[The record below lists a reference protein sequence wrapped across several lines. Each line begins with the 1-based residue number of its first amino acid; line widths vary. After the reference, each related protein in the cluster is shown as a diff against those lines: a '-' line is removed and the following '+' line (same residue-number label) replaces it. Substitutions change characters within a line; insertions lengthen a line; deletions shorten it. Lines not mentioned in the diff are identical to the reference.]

1 MKYKKII
8 ASILCVAFTAGFA
21 GCDNTKKD
29 REAISEII
37 DQCEDAFKDDDAE
50 AFLELTNWDEDDDKY
65 QVAEELMNFDYSDE
79 YFIEC
84 YNLIFDTIEIDY
96 DVDDIEVDGDKAS
109 VKVKY
114 EILDWSDINYQ
125 VNTMEITYMDAIK
138 NTKKTSSIKGKID
151 FELEKGEWKITK
163 ITNLNNLFSFKGL
176 LSPIEY
182 VPTPIPDPTAIQP
195 TVPEPTETKPTETQ
209 PTDTQPVTTEP
220 SETTPT
226 TAFADSYDK
235 AIKAFIEILEQNRD
249 AIWAVEST
257 FGIEP
262 VGLYDLDGNGL
273 PEFFLISDDGNE
285 YSATLHIYEYKEYA
299 GEAIEII
306 TSPEFITQGQASS
319 FMLYLTDKE
328 LIVTYTYGES
338 YYLHVSTDMYALG
351 EREGGIHKWDLCE
364 TYAREIVTDYDPETD
379 TETTTRLF
387 YHNSGICTEEEY
399 MPAMKD
405 FTARTVISL
414 HQKFVLSSN
423 DPEYGL
429 LSKPSNRRYNYTTM
443 HDYLESL
450 IA

>member
-1 MKYKKII
+1 MNYKKVI
-8 ASILCVAFTAGFA
+8 ASILCVAFAAGFT
-21 GCDNTKKD
+21 GCDNTEKD
-29 REAISEII
+29 REAISKVI
-37 DQCEDAFKDDDAE
+37 DDCADAFRDDDAE
-50 AFLELTNWDEDDDKY
+50 AFLELTCWDEDDKDY
-65 QVAEELMNFDYSDE
+65 RQIEEYMNYSVDEDYR
-79 YFIEC
+79 EC
-84 YNLIFDTIEIDY
+84 YDLIFDTIEIDY
-96 DVDDIEVDGDKAS
+96 DVDDIEVNGDKAS

-114 EILDWSDINYQ
+114 EIIDLIEVDFKVANL
-125 VNTMEITYMDAIK
+125 NLTFMDAVK
-138 NTKKTSSIKGKID
+138 DTKETSSIKAKID
-151 FELEKGEWKITK
+151 FELEKGEWKIKK
-163 ITNLNNLFSFKGL
+163 ITNLDKLFAFVVMIN
-176 LSPIEY
+176 PPEY
-182 VPTPIPDPTAIQP
+182 VPTPVPD
-195 TVPEPTETKPTETQ
+195 PTETQ
-209 PTDTQPVTTEP
+209 PSVPDPTDTQPVTTEP

-249 AIWAVEST
+249 AILAVEST

-285 YSATLHIYEYKEYA
+285 YSATLHIYEYNEYA

-351 EREGGIHKWDLCE
+351 EREGGIHKWNLCE

>member
-1 MKYKKII
+1 MKCKRVIS
-8 ASILCVAFTAGFA
+8 AVVCLAVVAGCAAGFA
-21 GCDNTKKD
+21 GCDNTEKD
-29 REAISEII
+29 REAISKVI
-37 DQCEDAFKDDDAE
+37 DDCADAFRDDDAE
-50 AFLELTNWDEDDDKY
+50 AFLELTCWDEDDKDY
-65 QVAEELMNFDYSDE
+65 RQIEEYMNYSIDEDYR
-79 YFIEC
+79 EC
-84 YNLIFDTIEIDY
+84 YDLIFDTIEIDY
-96 DVDDIEVDGDKAS
+96 DVDDIEVNGDKAS

-114 EILDWSDINYQ
+114 EIIDLSEVDFKVANL
-125 VNTMEITYMDAIK
+125 NLTFKDAVK
-138 NTKKTSSIKGKID
+138 DSKETSSIKAKID
-151 FELEKGEWKITK
+151 FKLEKGEWKIKK
-163 ITNLNNLFSFKGL
+163 ITNLDKLFAFVVMIN
-176 LSPIEY
+176 PPEY
-182 VPTPIPDPTAIQP
+182 VPTPVPDPTETQP
-195 TVPEPTETKPTETQ
+195 TVPD

-235 AIKAFIEILEQNRD
+235 AVKAFIEILEQNRD

-257 FGIEP
+257 FGIES

-285 YSATLHIYEYKEYA
+285 YSATLHIYEYNEYA

>member
-1 MKYKKII
+1 MNYKKII
-8 ASILCVAFTAGFA
+8 ASILCIAFTAGFA
-21 GCDNTKKD
+21 GCDNTEKD
-29 REAISEII
+29 REAISKVI
-37 DQCEDAFKDDDAE
+37 DDCADAFRDDDAE
-50 AFLELTNWDEDDDKY
+50 AFLELTCWDEDDKDY
-65 QVAEELMNFDYSDE
+65 RQIEEYMNYSVDEDYR
-79 YFIEC
+79 EC
-84 YNLIFDTIEIDY
+84 YDLIFDTIEIDY
-96 DVDDIEVDGDKAS
+96 DVDDIEVNGDKAS

-114 EILDWSDINYQ
+114 EIIDLSEVDFKVANL
-125 VNTMEITYMDAIK
+125 NLTFMDAVK
-138 NTKKTSSIKGKID
+138 DTKETSSIKAKID
-151 FELEKGEWKITK
+151 FELEKGEWKIKK
-163 ITNLNNLFSFKGL
+163 ITNLDKLFAFVVMIN
-176 LSPIEY
+176 PPEY
-182 VPTPIPDPTAIQP
+182 VPTPVPNPTETQP
-195 TVPEPTETKPTETQ
+195 TVPD

-235 AIKAFIEILEQNRD
+235 AVKAFIEILEQNRD
-249 AIWAVEST
+249 AILAVEST
-257 FGIEP
+257 FGIES

-285 YSATLHIYEYKEYA
+285 YSATLHIYEYNEYA

-387 YHNSGICTEEEY
+387 YHNSGICIEEEY

-429 LSKPSNRRYNYTTM
+429 MSKPSNRRYNYTTM

>member
-1 MKYKKII
+1 MNYKKVI
-8 ASILCVAFTAGFA
+8 ASILCVACAAGFA
-21 GCDNTKKD
+21 GCDNTEKD
-29 REAISEII
+29 REALSKVI
-37 DQCEDAFKDDDAE
+37 DDCADAFRDDDAE
-50 AFLELTNWDEDDDKY
+50 AFLELTCWDEDDKDY
-65 QVAEELMNFDYSDE
+65 RQIEEYMNYSVDEDYR
-79 YFIEC
+79 EC
-84 YNLIFDTIEIDY
+84 YDLIFDTIEIDY
-96 DVDDIEVDGDKAS
+96 DVDDIEVNGDKAS

-114 EILDWSDINYQ
+114 EIIDLSEVDFKVANL
-125 VNTMEITYMDAIK
+125 NLTFMDAVK
-138 NTKKTSSIKGKID
+138 DTKETSSIKAKID
-151 FELEKGEWKITK
+151 FELEKGEWKIKK
-163 ITNLNNLFSFKGL
+163 ITNLDKLFAFVVMIN
-176 LSPIEY
+176 PPEY
-182 VPTPIPDPTAIQP
+182 VPTPAPDPTETQP
-195 TVPEPTETKPTETQ
+195 TVPD

-235 AIKAFIEILEQNRD
+235 AVKAFIEILEQNRD

-319 FMLYLTDKE
+319 FMLYLTDNE

-429 LSKPSNRRYNYTTM
+429 MSKPSNRRYNYTTM

>member
-1 MKYKKII
+1 MNYKKVI
-8 ASILCVAFTAGFA
+8 ASILCVACAAGFA
-21 GCDNTKKD
+21 GCDNTEKD
-29 REAISEII
+29 REAISKVI
-37 DQCEDAFKDDDAE
+37 DDCADAFRDDDAE
-50 AFLELTNWDEDDDKY
+50 AFLELTCWDEDDKDY
-65 QVAEELMNFDYSDE
+65 RQIEEYMNYSIDEDYR
-79 YFIEC
+79 EC
-84 YNLIFDTIEIDY
+84 YELIFDTIEIDY
-96 DVDDIEVDGDKAS
+96 DVDDIEVNGDKAS

-114 EILDWSDINYQ
+114 EILDWSEADYKVANL
-125 VNTMEITYMDAIK
+125 NLTFKDAVK
-138 NTKKTSSIKGKID
+138 DTKETISIKAKID
-151 FELEKGEWKITK
+151 LELEKGEWKIKK
-163 ITNLNNLFSFKGL
+163 ITNLDKLFAFMVMIN
-176 LSPIEY
+176 PPEY
-182 VPTPIPDPTAIQP
+182 VPTPVPDPTETQP
-195 TVPEPTETKPTETQ
+195 TVPD

-220 SETTPT
+220 SGTTPT

-273 PEFFLISDDGNE
+273 PEFFIISDDGNE
-285 YSATLHIYEYKEYA
+285 YSATLHIYEYNEYA

>member
-1 MKYKKII
+1 MNYKKVI
-8 ASILCVAFTAGFA
+8 ASILCVAFAAGFA
-21 GCDNTKKD
+21 GCDNTEKD
-29 REAISEII
+29 REAISKVI
-37 DQCEDAFKDDDAE
+37 DDCADAFRDDDAE
-50 AFLELTNWDEDDDKY
+50 AFLELTCWDEDDKDY
-65 QVAEELMNFDYSDE
+65 RQIEEYMNYSVDEDYR
-79 YFIEC
+79 EC
-84 YNLIFDTIEIDY
+84 YDLIFDTIEIDY
-96 DVDDIEVDGDKAS
+96 DVDDIEVNGDKAS

-114 EILDWSDINYQ
+114 EIIDLSEVDFKVANL
-125 VNTMEITYMDAIK
+125 NLTFMDAVK
-138 NTKKTSSIKGKID
+138 DTKETSSIKAKID
-151 FELEKGEWKITK
+151 FELEKGEWKIKK
-163 ITNLNNLFSFKGL
+163 ITNLDKLFAFVVMIN
-176 LSPIEY
+176 PPEY
-182 VPTPIPDPTAIQP
+182 VPTPVPDPTETQP
-195 TVPEPTETKPTETQ
+195 TVPD

-249 AIWAVEST
+249 AILAVEST

-285 YSATLHIYEYKEYA
+285 YSATLHIYEYNEYA

-429 LSKPSNRRYNYTTM
+429 MSKPSNRRYNYTTM

>member
-1 MKYKKII
+1 MNYKKVI
-8 ASILCVAFTAGFA
+8 ASILCVACAAGFA
-21 GCDNTKKD
+21 GCDNTEKD
-29 REAISEII
+29 REAISKVI
-37 DQCEDAFKDDDAE
+37 DDCADAFRDDDAE
-50 AFLELTNWDEDDDKY
+50 AFLELTCWDEDDKDY
-65 QVAEELMNFDYSDE
+65 RQIEEYMNYSVDEDYR
-79 YFIEC
+79 EC
-84 YNLIFDTIEIDY
+84 YELIFDTIEIDY
-96 DVDDIEVDGDKAS
+96 DVDDIEVNGDKAS

-114 EILDWSDINYQ
+114 EIIDLSEVDFKVANL
-125 VNTMEITYMDAIK
+125 NLTFKDAVK
-138 NTKKTSSIKGKID
+138 DTKETSSIKAKID
-151 FELEKGEWKITK
+151 FELEKGEWKIKK
-163 ITNLNNLFSFKGL
+163 ITNLDKLFAFVVMIN
-176 LSPIEY
+176 PPEY
-182 VPTPIPDPTAIQP
+182 VPTPVPDPTETQP
-195 TVPEPTETKPTETQ
+195 TVPD

-220 SETTPT
+220 SGTTPT

-235 AIKAFIEILEQNRD
+235 AVKAFIKILEQNRD
-249 AIWAVEST
+249 VIWAVEST

-262 VGLYDLDGNGL
+262 VGLYDLDSNGL
-273 PEFFLISDDGNE
+273 PEFFIISDDGNE
-285 YSATLHIYEYKEYA
+285 YSATLHIYEYNEYA

>member
-1 MKYKKII
+1 MNYKKVI
-8 ASILCVAFTAGFA
+8 ASILCVACAAGFA
-21 GCDNTKKD
+21 GCDNTEKD
-29 REAISEII
+29 REAISKVI
-37 DQCEDAFKDDDAE
+37 DDCADAFRDDDAE
-50 AFLELTNWDEDDDKY
+50 AFLELTCWDEDDKDY
-65 QVAEELMNFDYSDE
+65 RQIEEYMNYSVDEDYR
-79 YFIEC
+79 EC
-84 YNLIFDTIEIDY
+84 YELIFDTIEIDY
-96 DVDDIEVDGDKAS
+96 DVDDIEVNGDKAS

-114 EILDWSDINYQ
+114 EIIDLSEVDFKVANL
-125 VNTMEITYMDAIK
+125 NLTFKDAVK
-138 NTKKTSSIKGKID
+138 DTKETSSIKAKID
-151 FELEKGEWKITK
+151 FELEKGEWKIKK
-163 ITNLNNLFSFKGL
+163 ITNLDKLFAFMVMIN
-176 LSPIEY
+176 PPEY
-182 VPTPIPDPTAIQP
+182 VPTPVPD
-195 TVPEPTETKPTETQ
+195 PTETQ
-209 PTDTQPVTTEP
+209 PTVTDPTGTQPVTTEP

-235 AIKAFIEILEQNRD
+235 AVKAFIEILEQNRD

-273 PEFFLISDDGNE
+273 PEFFIISDDGNE
-285 YSATLHIYEYKEYA
+285 YSATLHIYEYNEYA

-351 EREGGIHKWDLCE
+351 EGEGGIHKWDLCE

-387 YHNSGICTEEEY
+387 YHNSGICTEDEY

>member
-1 MKYKKII
+1 MNYKKVI
-8 ASILCVAFTAGFA
+8 ASILCVACAAGFV
-21 GCDNTKKD
+21 GCDNTEKD
-29 REAISEII
+29 REAISKVI
-37 DQCEDAFKDDDAE
+37 DDCADAFRDDDAE
-50 AFLELTNWDEDDDKY
+50 AFLELTCWDEDDKDY
-65 QVAEELMNFDYSDE
+65 RQIEEYMNYSIDEDYR
-79 YFIEC
+79 EC
-84 YNLIFDTIEIDY
+84 YDLIFDTIEIDY
-96 DVDDIEVDGDKAS
+96 DVDDIEVNGDKAS

-114 EILDWSDINYQ
+114 EIIDLSEVDFKVANL
-125 VNTMEITYMDAIK
+125 NLTFMDAVK
-138 NTKKTSSIKGKID
+138 DTKETSSIKAKID
-151 FELEKGEWKITK
+151 FELEKGEWKIKK
-163 ITNLNNLFSFKGL
+163 ITNLDKLFAFVVMIN
-176 LSPIEY
+176 PPEY
-182 VPTPIPDPTAIQP
+182 VPTPVPDPTETQP
-195 TVPEPTETKPTETQ
+195 TVPD

-249 AIWAVEST
+249 AILAVEST

-285 YSATLHIYEYKEYA
+285 YSATLHIYEYNEYA

>member
-1 MKYKKII
+1 MNYKKVI
-8 ASILCVAFTAGFA
+8 ASILCVACAAGFA
-21 GCDNTKKD
+21 GCDNTEKD
-29 REAISEII
+29 REAISKVI
-37 DQCEDAFKDDDAE
+37 DDCADAFRDDDAE
-50 AFLELTNWDEDDDKY
+50 AFLELTCWDEDDKDY
-65 QVAEELMNFDYSDE
+65 RQIEEYMNYSVDEDYR
-79 YFIEC
+79 EC
-84 YNLIFDTIEIDY
+84 YDLIFDTIEIDY
-96 DVDDIEVDGDKAS
+96 DVDDIEVNGDKAS

-114 EILDWSDINYQ
+114 EIIDLSEVDFKVANL
-125 VNTMEITYMDAIK
+125 NLTFMDAVK
-138 NTKKTSSIKGKID
+138 DTKETSSIKAKTD
-151 FELEKGEWKITK
+151 FELEKGEWKIKK
-163 ITNLNNLFSFKGL
+163 ITNLDKLFAFVVMIN
-176 LSPIEY
+176 PPEY
-182 VPTPIPDPTAIQP
+182 VPTPAPDPTETQP
-195 TVPEPTETKPTETQ
+195 TVPD

-235 AIKAFIEILEQNRD
+235 AVKAFIEILEQNRD
-249 AIWAVEST
+249 AIWTVEST

-319 FMLYLTDKE
+319 FMLYLTDNE

-429 LSKPSNRRYNYTTM
+429 MSKPSNRRYNYTTM

>member
-1 MKYKKII
+1 MNYKKVI
-8 ASILCVAFTAGFA
+8 ASILCVAFAAGFA
-21 GCDNTKKD
+21 GCDNTEKD
-29 REAISEII
+29 REAISKVI
-37 DQCEDAFKDDDAE
+37 DDCADAFRDDDAE
-50 AFLELTNWDEDDDKY
+50 AFLELTCWDEDDKDY
-65 QVAEELMNFDYSDE
+65 RQIEEYMNYSVDEDYR
-79 YFIEC
+79 EC
-84 YNLIFDTIEIDY
+84 YDLIFDTIEIDY
-96 DVDDIEVDGDKAS
+96 DVDDIEVNGDKAS

-114 EILDWSDINYQ
+114 EIIDLSEVDFKVANL
-125 VNTMEITYMDAIK
+125 NLTFMDAVK
-138 NTKKTSSIKGKID
+138 DTKETSSIKAKID
-151 FELEKGEWKITK
+151 FELEKGEWKIKK
-163 ITNLNNLFSFKGL
+163 ITNLDKLFAFVVMIN
-176 LSPIEY
+176 PPEY
-182 VPTPIPDPTAIQP
+182 VPTPVPD
-195 TVPEPTETKPTETQ
+195 PTETQ
-209 PTDTQPVTTEP
+209 PTVPDPTETQPVTTEP

-249 AIWAVEST
+249 AILAVEST

-262 VGLYDLDGNGL
+262 VGLYDLYGNGL

-285 YSATLHIYEYKEYA
+285 YSATLHIYEYNEYA

-443 HDYLESL
+443 HDYLESF
-450 IA
+450 IV

>member
-1 MKYKKII
+1 MNYKKVI
-8 ASILCVAFTAGFA
+8 ASILCVACAAGFA
-21 GCDNTKKD
+21 GCDNTEKD
-29 REAISEII
+29 REAISKVI
-37 DQCEDAFKDDDAE
+37 DDCADAFRDDDAE
-50 AFLELTNWDEDDDKY
+50 AFLELTCWDEDDKDY
-65 QVAEELMNFDYSDE
+65 RQIEEYMNYSIDEDYR
-79 YFIEC
+79 EC
-84 YNLIFDTIEIDY
+84 YDLIFDTIEIDY
-96 DVDDIEVDGDKAS
+96 DVDDIEVNGDKAS

-114 EILDWSDINYQ
+114 EIIDLSEVDFKVANL
-125 VNTMEITYMDAIK
+125 NLTFMDAVK
-138 NTKKTSSIKGKID
+138 DTKETSSIKAKID
-151 FELEKGEWKITK
+151 FELE
-163 ITNLNNLFSFKGL
+163 N
-176 LSPIEY
+176 
-182 VPTPIPDPTAIQP
+182 
-195 TVPEPTETKPTETQ
+195 

-235 AIKAFIEILEQNRD
+235 AVKAFIEILEQNRD

-299 GEAIEII
+299 GEAMEII

>member
-1 MKYKKII
+1 MNYKKVI
-8 ASILCVAFTAGFA
+8 ASILCVACAAGFA
-21 GCDNTKKD
+21 GCDNTEKN
-29 REAISEII
+29 REVISKVI
-37 DQCEDAFKDDDAE
+37 DDCADAFRDDDAE
-50 AFLELTNWDEDDDKY
+50 AFLELTCWDEDDKDY
-65 QVAEELMNFDYSDE
+65 RQIEEYMNYSIDEDYR
-79 YFIEC
+79 EC
-84 YNLIFDTIEIDY
+84 YDLIFDTIEIDY
-96 DVDDIEVDGDKAS
+96 DVDDIEVNGDKAS

-114 EILDWSDINYQ
+114 EIIDLSEVDFKVANL
-125 VNTMEITYMDAIK
+125 NLTFKDAVK
-138 NTKKTSSIKGKID
+138 DTKETSSIKAKID
-151 FELEKGEWKITK
+151 FELEKGEWKIKK
-163 ITNLNNLFSFKGL
+163 ITNLDKLFAFMVMIN
-176 LSPIEY
+176 PPEY
-182 VPTPIPDPTAIQP
+182 VPTPAPD
-195 TVPEPTETKPTETQ
+195 PTETQ
-209 PTDTQPVTTEP
+209 PTVTDPTGTQPVTTEP

-235 AIKAFIEILEQNRD
+235 AVKAFIEILEQNRD

-273 PEFFLISDDGNE
+273 PEFFIISDDGNE
-285 YSATLHIYEYKEYA
+285 YSATLHIYEYNEYA

>member
-1 MKYKKII
+1 MNYKKVI
-8 ASILCVAFTAGFA
+8 ASILCVACAAGFA
-21 GCDNTKKD
+21 GCDNTEKD
-29 REAISEII
+29 REAISKVI
-37 DQCEDAFKDDDAE
+37 DDCADAFRDDDAE
-50 AFLELTNWDEDDDKY
+50 AFLELTCWDEDDKDY
-65 QVAEELMNFDYSDE
+65 RQIEEYMNYSIDEDYR
-79 YFIEC
+79 EC
-84 YNLIFDTIEIDY
+84 YDLIFDTIEIDY
-96 DVDDIEVDGDKAS
+96 DVDDIEVNGDKAS

-114 EILDWSDINYQ
+114 EIIDLSEVDFKVANL
-125 VNTMEITYMDAIK
+125 NLTFKDAVK
-138 NTKKTSSIKGKID
+138 DTKETSSIKAKID
-151 FELEKGEWKITK
+151 FELEKGEWKIKK
-163 ITNLNNLFSFKGL
+163 ITNLDKLFAFMVMIN
-176 LSPIEY
+176 PPEY
-182 VPTPIPDPTAIQP
+182 VPTPVPDPTETQP
-195 TVPEPTETKPTETQ
+195 TVPD

-235 AIKAFIEILEQNRD
+235 AVKAFIEILEQNRD
-249 AIWAVEST
+249 AIWTVEST

-273 PEFFLISDDGNE
+273 PEFFIISDDGNE
-285 YSATLHIYEYKEYA
+285 YSATLHIYEYNEYA

>member
-1 MKYKKII
+1 MNYKKVI
-8 ASILCVAFTAGFA
+8 ASILCVACAAGFA
-21 GCDNTKKD
+21 GCDNTEKD
-29 REAISEII
+29 REAISKVI
-37 DQCEDAFKDDDAE
+37 DDCADAFRDDDAE
-50 AFLELTNWDEDDDKY
+50 AFLELTCWDEDDKDY
-65 QVAEELMNFDYSDE
+65 RQIEEYMNYSVDEDYR
-79 YFIEC
+79 EC
-84 YNLIFDTIEIDY
+84 YDLIFDTIEIDY
-96 DVDDIEVDGDKAS
+96 DVDDIEVNGDKAS

-114 EILDWSDINYQ
+114 EIIDLSEVDFKVANL
-125 VNTMEITYMDAIK
+125 NLTFMDAVK
-138 NTKKTSSIKGKID
+138 DTKETSSIKAKID
-151 FELEKGEWKITK
+151 FELEKGEWKIKK
-163 ITNLNNLFSFKGL
+163 ITNLDKLFAFVVMIN
-176 LSPIEY
+176 PPEY
-182 VPTPIPDPTAIQP
+182 VPTPAPDPTETQP
-195 TVPEPTETKPTETQ
+195 TVPD

-249 AIWAVEST
+249 AILAVEST

-285 YSATLHIYEYKEYA
+285 YSATLHIYEYNEYA

>member
-1 MKYKKII
+1 MNYKKVI
-8 ASILCVAFTAGFA
+8 ASILCVACAAGFA
-21 GCDNTKKD
+21 GCDNTEKD
-29 REAISEII
+29 REAISKVI
-37 DQCEDAFKDDDAE
+37 DDCADAFRDDDAE
-50 AFLELTNWDEDDDKY
+50 AFLELTCWDEDDKDY
-65 QVAEELMNFDYSDE
+65 RQIEEYMNYSVDEDYR
-79 YFIEC
+79 EC
-84 YNLIFDTIEIDY
+84 YDLIFDTIEIDY
-96 DVDDIEVDGDKAS
+96 DVDDIEVNGDKAS

-114 EILDWSDINYQ
+114 EIIDLSEVDFKVANL
-125 VNTMEITYMDAIK
+125 NLTFMDAVK
-138 NTKKTSSIKGKID
+138 DTKETSSIKAKID
-151 FELEKGEWKITK
+151 FELEKGEWKIKK
-163 ITNLNNLFSFKGL
+163 ITNLDKLFAFVVMIN
-176 LSPIEY
+176 PPEY
-182 VPTPIPDPTAIQP
+182 VPTPAPDPTETQP
-195 TVPEPTETKPTETQ
+195 TVPD

-235 AIKAFIEILEQNRD
+235 AVKAFIEILEQNRD

-319 FMLYLTDKE
+319 FMLYLTDNE

-429 LSKPSNRRYNYTTM
+429 MSKPSNRRYNYTTM

>member
-1 MKYKKII
+1 MNYKKVI
-8 ASILCVAFTAGFA
+8 ASILCVACAAGFA
-21 GCDNTKKD
+21 GCDNTEKD
-29 REAISEII
+29 REAISKVI
-37 DQCEDAFKDDDAE
+37 DDCADAFRDDDAE
-50 AFLELTNWDEDDDKY
+50 AFLELTCWDEDDKDY
-65 QVAEELMNFDYSDE
+65 RQIEEYMNYSVDEDYR
-79 YFIEC
+79 EC
-84 YNLIFDTIEIDY
+84 YDLIFDTIEIDY
-96 DVDDIEVDGDKAS
+96 DVDDIEVNGDKAS

-114 EILDWSDINYQ
+114 EIIDLSEVDFKVANL
-125 VNTMEITYMDAIK
+125 NLTFKDAVK
-138 NTKKTSSIKGKID
+138 DTKETSSIKAKID
-151 FELEKGEWKITK
+151 FELEKGEWQIKK
-163 ITNLNNLFSFKGL
+163 ITNLDKLFAFMVMIN
-176 LSPIEY
+176 PPEY
-182 VPTPIPDPTAIQP
+182 VPTPVPD
-195 TVPEPTETKPTETQ
+195 PTETQ
-209 PTDTQPVTTEP
+209 PTVTDPTGTQPVTTEP

-235 AIKAFIEILEQNRD
+235 AIKTFIEILEQNRD
-249 AIWAVEST
+249 AILAVEST

-273 PEFFLISDDGNE
+273 PEFFIISDDGNE
-285 YSATLHIYEYKEYA
+285 YSATLHIYEYNEYA

-319 FMLYLTDKE
+319 FMFYLTDKE

-399 MPAMKD
+399 MSAMKD

-423 DPEYGL
+423 DPEYDL

>member
-1 MKYKKII
+1 MNYKKVI

-21 GCDNTKKD
+21 GCDNTEKD
-29 REAISEII
+29 REAISKVI
-37 DQCEDAFKDDDAE
+37 DDCADAFRDDDAE
-50 AFLELTNWDEDDDKY
+50 AFLELTCWDEDDK
-65 QVAEELMNFDYSDE
+65 DYRQIDE
-79 YFIEC
+79 YMNYSIDEDYREC
-84 YNLIFDTIEIDY
+84 YDLIFDTIEIDY
-96 DVDDIEVDGDKAS
+96 DVDDIEVNGDKAS

-114 EILDWSDINYQ
+114 EIIDLSEVDFKVANL
-125 VNTMEITYMDAIK
+125 NLTFKDAVK
-138 NTKKTSSIKGKID
+138 DTKETSSIKAKID
-151 FELEKGEWKITK
+151 FELEKGEWKIKK
-163 ITNLNNLFSFKGL
+163 ITNLDKLFAFMVMIN
-176 LSPIEY
+176 PPEY
-182 VPTPIPDPTAIQP
+182 VPTPVPD
-195 TVPEPTETKPTETQ
+195 PTETQ
-209 PTDTQPVTTEP
+209 PTVTDPTGTQPVTTEP

-262 VGLYDLDGNGL
+262 SGLYDLDGNGL
-273 PEFFLISDDGNE
+273 PEFFIISDDGNE
-285 YSATLHIYEYKEYA
+285 YSATLHIYEYNEYA

>member
-1 MKYKKII
+1 MNYKKVI
-8 ASILCVAFTAGFA
+8 ASILCVAFAAGFT
-21 GCDNTKKD
+21 GCDNTEKD
-29 REAISEII
+29 REAISKVI
-37 DQCEDAFKDDDAE
+37 DDCADAFRDDDAE
-50 AFLELTNWDEDDDKY
+50 AFLELTSWDEDDKDY
-65 QVAEELMNFDYSDE
+65 RQIEEYMNYSIDEDYR
-79 YFIEC
+79 EC
-84 YNLIFDTIEIDY
+84 YDLIFDTIEIDY
-96 DVDDIEVDGDKAS
+96 DVDDIEVNGDKAS

-114 EILDWSDINYQ
+114 EIIDLSEVDFKVANL
-125 VNTMEITYMDAIK
+125 NLTFKDAVK
-138 NTKKTSSIKGKID
+138 DTKETSSIKAKID
-151 FELEKGEWKITK
+151 FELEKGEWKIKK
-163 ITNLNNLFSFKGL
+163 ITNLDKLFAFVVMIN
-176 LSPIEY
+176 PPEY
-182 VPTPIPDPTAIQP
+182 VPTPVPDPTETQP
-195 TVPEPTETKPTETQ
+195 TVPD

-249 AIWAVEST
+249 AILAVEST
-257 FGIEP
+257 FVIEP

-273 PEFFLISDDGNE
+273 PEFFIISDDGNE
-285 YSATLHIYEYKEYA
+285 YSATLHIYEYNEYA

>member
-8 ASILCVAFTAGFA
+8 ASILCIAFTAGFA

-65 QVAEELMNFDYSDE
+65 QVAEELMNFNYSDE

-96 DVDDIEVDGDKAS
+96 DVDDIEVNGDKAS

-114 EILDWSDINYQ
+114 EIIDLSEVDFKVANL
-125 VNTMEITYMDAIK
+125 NLTFKDAVK
-138 NTKKTSSIKGKID
+138 DTKETSSIKAKID
-151 FELEKGEWKITK
+151 FELEKGEWKIKK
-163 ITNLNNLFSFKGL
+163 ITNLDKLFAFVVMIN
-176 LSPIEY
+176 PPEY
-182 VPTPIPDPTAIQP
+182 VPTPVPDPTETQP
-195 TVPEPTETKPTETQ
+195 TVPD

-249 AIWAVEST
+249 AILAVEST

-429 LSKPSNRRYNYTTM
+429 MSKPSNRRYNYTTM

>member
-1 MKYKKII
+1 MNYKKVI
-8 ASILCVAFTAGFA
+8 ASILCVACAAGFA
-21 GCDNTKKD
+21 GCDNTEKD
-29 REAISEII
+29 REAISKVI
-37 DQCEDAFKDDDAE
+37 DDCADAFRDDDAE
-50 AFLELTNWDEDDDKY
+50 AFLELTCWDEDDKDY
-65 QVAEELMNFDYSDE
+65 RQIEEYMNYSVDEDYR
-79 YFIEC
+79 EC
-84 YNLIFDTIEIDY
+84 YDLIFDTIEIDY
-96 DVDDIEVDGDKAS
+96 DVDDIEVNGDKAS

-114 EILDWSDINYQ
+114 EIIDLSEVDFKVANL
-125 VNTMEITYMDAIK
+125 NLTFMDAVK
-138 NTKKTSSIKGKID
+138 DTKETSSIKAKID
-151 FELEKGEWKITK
+151 FELEKGEWKIKK
-163 ITNLNNLFSFKGL
+163 ITNLDKLFAFVVMIN
-176 LSPIEY
+176 PPEY
-182 VPTPIPDPTAIQP
+182 VPTPAPDPTETQP
-195 TVPEPTETKPTETQ
+195 TVPD

-235 AIKAFIEILEQNRD
+235 AVKAFIEILEQNRD

-285 YSATLHIYEYKEYA
+285 YSATLHIYEYNEYA

-429 LSKPSNRRYNYTTM
+429 MSKPSNRRYNYTTM

>member
-1 MKYKKII
+1 MNYKKVI
-8 ASILCVAFTAGFA
+8 ASVLCVACAAGFA
-21 GCDNTKKD
+21 GCDNTEKD
-29 REAISEII
+29 REAISKVI
-37 DQCEDAFKDDDAE
+37 DDCADAFRDDDAE
-50 AFLELTNWDEDDDKY
+50 AFLELTCWDEDDKDY
-65 QVAEELMNFDYSDE
+65 RQIEEYMNYSVDEDYR
-79 YFIEC
+79 EC
-84 YNLIFDTIEIDY
+84 YDLIFDTIEIDY
-96 DVDDIEVDGDKAS
+96 DVDDIEVNGDKAS

-114 EILDWSDINYQ
+114 EIIDLSEVDFKVANL
-125 VNTMEITYMDAIK
+125 NLTFKDAVK
-138 NTKKTSSIKGKID
+138 DTKETSSIKAKID
-151 FELEKGEWKITK
+151 FELEKGEWKIKK
-163 ITNLNNLFSFKGL
+163 ITNLDKLFAFVVMIN
-176 LSPIEY
+176 PPEY
-182 VPTPIPDPTAIQP
+182 VPTPVPDPTETQP
-195 TVPEPTETKPTETQ
+195 TVPD

-235 AIKAFIEILEQNRD
+235 AVKAFIEILEQNRD
-249 AIWAVEST
+249 AILAVEST

-285 YSATLHIYEYKEYA
+285 YSATLHIYEYNEYA

>member
-8 ASILCVAFTAGFA
+8 ASILCIAFTAGFA

-84 YNLIFDTIEIDY
+84 YDLIFDTIEIDY
-96 DVDDIEVDGDKAS
+96 DVDDIEVNGDKAS

-114 EILDWSDINYQ
+114 EIIDLSEVDFKVANL
-125 VNTMEITYMDAIK
+125 NLTFMDAVK
-138 NTKKTSSIKGKID
+138 DTKETSSIKAKID
-151 FELEKGEWKITK
+151 FELEKGEWKIKK
-163 ITNLNNLFSFKGL
+163 ITNLDKLFAFVVMIN
-176 LSPIEY
+176 PPEY
-182 VPTPIPDPTAIQP
+182 VPTPVPDPTETQP
-195 TVPEPTETKPTETQ
+195 TVPD

-249 AIWAVEST
+249 AILAVEST

-285 YSATLHIYEYKEYA
+285 YSATLHIYEYNEYA

-429 LSKPSNRRYNYTTM
+429 MSKPSNRRYNYTTM

>member
-1 MKYKKII
+1 MNYKKVI
-8 ASILCVAFTAGFA
+8 ASILCVACAAGFA
-21 GCDNTKKD
+21 GCDNTEKD
-29 REAISEII
+29 REAISKVI
-37 DQCEDAFKDDDAE
+37 DDCADAFRDDDAE
-50 AFLELTNWDEDDDKY
+50 AFLELTCWDEDDKDY
-65 QVAEELMNFDYSDE
+65 RQIEEYMNYSVDEDYR
-79 YFIEC
+79 EC
-84 YNLIFDTIEIDY
+84 YELIFDTIEIDY
-96 DVDDIEVDGDKAS
+96 DVDDIEVNGDKAS

-114 EILDWSDINYQ
+114 EIIDLSEVDFKIANL
-125 VNTMEITYMDAIK
+125 NLTFMDAVK
-138 NTKKTSSIKGKID
+138 DTQETSSIKAKID
-151 FELEKGEWKITK
+151 FELEKGEWKIKK
-163 ITNLNNLFSFKGL
+163 ITNLDKLFAFVVMIN
-176 LSPIEY
+176 PPEY
-182 VPTPIPDPTAIQP
+182 VPTPVPDPTETQP
-195 TVPEPTETKPTETQ
+195 TVPD

-220 SETTPT
+220 SGTTPT

-235 AIKAFIEILEQNRD
+235 AVKAFIEILEQNRD
-249 AIWAVEST
+249 VIWAVEST

-273 PEFFLISDDGNE
+273 PEFFIISDDGNE
-285 YSATLHIYEYKEYA
+285 YSATLHIYEYNEYA

>member
-8 ASILCVAFTAGFA
+8 ASILCIAFTAGFA
-21 GCDNTKKD
+21 GCDNTEKD
-29 REAISEII
+29 REAISKVI
-37 DQCEDAFKDDDAE
+37 DDCADAFRDDDAE
-50 AFLELTNWDEDDDKY
+50 AFLELTCWDEDDKDY
-65 QVAEELMNFDYSDE
+65 RQIEEYMNYSVDEDYR
-79 YFIEC
+79 EC
-84 YNLIFDTIEIDY
+84 YDLIFDTIEIDY
-96 DVDDIEVDGDKAS
+96 DVDDIEVNGDKAS

-114 EILDWSDINYQ
+114 EIIDLSEVDFKVANL
-125 VNTMEITYMDAIK
+125 NLTFMDAVK
-138 NTKKTSSIKGKID
+138 DTKETSSIKAKID
-151 FELEKGEWKITK
+151 FELEKGEWKIKK
-163 ITNLNNLFSFKGL
+163 ITNLDKLFAFVVMIN
-176 LSPIEY
+176 PPEY
-182 VPTPIPDPTAIQP
+182 VPTPVPNPTETQP
-195 TVPEPTETKPTETQ
+195 TVPD

-235 AIKAFIEILEQNRD
+235 AVKAFIEILEQNRD

-262 VGLYDLDGNGL
+262 TGLYDFDGNGL

-285 YSATLHIYEYKEYA
+285 YSATLHIYEYNEYA

-387 YHNSGICTEEEY
+387 YHNSGICIEEEY

-429 LSKPSNRRYNYTTM
+429 MSKPSNRRYNYTTM

>member
-1 MKYKKII
+1 MKCKRVIS
-8 ASILCVAFTAGFA
+8 AVVCLAVVAGCSAGFA
-21 GCDNTKKD
+21 GCDNTEKD
-29 REAISEII
+29 REAISKVI
-37 DQCEDAFKDDDAE
+37 DDCADAFRDDDAE
-50 AFLELTNWDEDDDKY
+50 AFLELTCWDEDDKDY
-65 QVAEELMNFDYSDE
+65 RQIEEYMNYSIDEDYR
-79 YFIEC
+79 EC
-84 YNLIFDTIEIDY
+84 YDLIFDTIEIDY
-96 DVDDIEVDGDKAS
+96 DVDDIEVNGDKAS

-114 EILDWSDINYQ
+114 EIIDLSEVDFKVANL
-125 VNTMEITYMDAIK
+125 NLTFKDAVK
-138 NTKKTSSIKGKID
+138 DTKETSSIKAKID
-151 FELEKGEWKITK
+151 FELEKGEWKIKK
-163 ITNLNNLFSFKGL
+163 ITNLDKLFAFMVMIN
-176 LSPIEY
+176 PPEY
-182 VPTPIPDPTAIQP
+182 VPTPVPDPTETQP
-195 TVPEPTETKPTETQ
+195 TVPD

-235 AIKAFIEILEQNRD
+235 AVKAFIEILEQNRD

-285 YSATLHIYEYKEYA
+285 YSATLHIYEYNEYA

-423 DPEYGL
+423 YPEYGL

>member
-1 MKYKKII
+1 MNYKKVI
-8 ASILCVAFTAGFA
+8 ASILCVAFTAGFT
-21 GCDNTKKD
+21 GCDNTEKD
-29 REAISEII
+29 REAISKVI
-37 DQCEDAFKDDDAE
+37 DDCADAFRDDDAE
-50 AFLELTNWDEDDDKY
+50 AFLELTCWDEDDKDY
-65 QVAEELMNFDYSDE
+65 RQIEEYMNYSIDEDYR
-79 YFIEC
+79 EC
-84 YNLIFDTIEIDY
+84 YDLIFDTIEIDY
-96 DVDDIEVDGDKAS
+96 DVDDIEVNGDKAS

-114 EILDWSDINYQ
+114 EIIDLSEVDFKVANL
-125 VNTMEITYMDAIK
+125 NLTFKDAVK
-138 NTKKTSSIKGKID
+138 DTKETSSIKAKID
-151 FELEKGEWKITK
+151 FELEKGEWKIKK
-163 ITNLNNLFSFKGL
+163 ITNLDKLFAFMVMIN
-176 LSPIEY
+176 PPEY
-182 VPTPIPDPTAIQP
+182 VPTPVPD
-195 TVPEPTETKPTETQ
+195 PTETQ
-209 PTDTQPVTTEP
+209 PTVTDPTGTQPVTTEP

-235 AIKAFIEILEQNRD
+235 AVKAFIEILEQNRD

-273 PEFFLISDDGNE
+273 PEFFIISDDGNE
-285 YSATLHIYEYKEYA
+285 YSATLHIYEYNEYA
-299 GEAIEII
+299 GKAIEII

-319 FMLYLTDKE
+319 FMLYLTNKE

>member
-1 MKYKKII
+1 MNYKKVI
-8 ASILCVAFTAGFA
+8 ASILCVACAASFA
-21 GCDNTKKD
+21 GCDNTEKD
-29 REAISEII
+29 REAISKVI
-37 DQCEDAFKDDDAE
+37 DDCADAFRDDDAE
-50 AFLELTNWDEDDDKY
+50 AFLELTCWDEDDKDY
-65 QVAEELMNFDYSDE
+65 RQIEEYMNYSVDEDYR
-79 YFIEC
+79 EC
-84 YNLIFDTIEIDY
+84 YDLIFDTIEIDY
-96 DVDDIEVDGDKAS
+96 DVDDIEVNGDKAS

-114 EILDWSDINYQ
+114 EIIDLSEVDFKVANL
-125 VNTMEITYMDAIK
+125 NLTFKDAVK
-138 NTKKTSSIKGKID
+138 DTKETSSIKAKID
-151 FELEKGEWKITK
+151 FELEKGEWKIKK
-163 ITNLNNLFSFKGL
+163 ITNLDKLFAFVVMIN
-176 LSPIEY
+176 PPEY
-182 VPTPIPDPTAIQP
+182 VPTPAPDPTETQP
-195 TVPEPTETKPTETQ
+195 TVPD

-235 AIKAFIEILEQNRD
+235 AVKAFIEILEQNRD
-249 AIWAVEST
+249 AILAVEST

-285 YSATLHIYEYKEYA
+285 YSATLHIYEYNEYA

-429 LSKPSNRRYNYTTM
+429 MSKPSNRRYNYTTM

>member
-8 ASILCVAFTAGFA
+8 ASILCIAFTAGFA

-96 DVDDIEVDGDKAS
+96 DVDDIEVDGKKAS

-114 EILDWSDINYQ
+114 EVLDWSDINYQ
-125 VNTMEITYMDAIK
+125 VSTMEITYMDAIK

-182 VPTPIPDPTAIQP
+182 VPTPAPD
-195 TVPEPTETKPTETQ
+195 PTETQ
-209 PTDTQPVTTEP
+209 PTVPDPTETQPTETQPVTTEP
-220 SETTPT
+220 TGTSET
-226 TAFADSYDK
+226 TAFADSYGK
-235 AIKAFIEILEQNRD
+235 AMASFKTILERNRE
-249 AIWAVEST
+249 AIQLTEAV
-257 FGIEP
+257 FGINA
-262 VGLYDLDGNGL
+262 VGFCDLDGNGL
-273 PEFFLISDDGNE
+273 QELYFIADDGND
-285 YSATLHIYEYKEYA
+285 YSASLHIFEYKEYA
-299 GEAIEII
+299 GEAVEII
-306 TSPEFITQGQASS
+306 MSPEIIMQGQASNYII
-319 FMLYLTDKE
+319 YLTDNE

-338 YYLHVSTDMYALG
+338 YSFTVDTDMFALG
-351 EREGGIHKWDLCE
+351 DREGGCEKWDLCE
-364 TYAREIVTDYDPETD
+364 AYSRETFTDYDPATD
-379 TETTTRLF
+379 TETVTKHF
-387 YHNSGICTEEEY
+387 SHNGTQLTEDQY
-399 MPAMKD
+399 MTEMKD
-405 FTARTVISL
+405 FTNRTVISL
-414 HQKFVLSSN
+414 SKKFVLSSN

-429 LSKPSNRRYNYTTM
+429 MSKPSCRTFGYGLAIEYV
-443 HDYLESL
+443 ESEMN
-450 IA
+450 

>member
-1 MKYKKII
+1 MKCKRVIS
-8 ASILCVAFTAGFA
+8 AVVCLAVVAGCAAGFV
-21 GCDNTKKD
+21 GCDNTEKD
-29 REAISEII
+29 REAISKVI
-37 DQCEDAFKDDDAE
+37 DDCADAFRDDDAE
-50 AFLELTNWDEDDDKY
+50 AFLELTCWDEDDKDY
-65 QVAEELMNFDYSDE
+65 RQIEEYMNYSVDEDYR
-79 YFIEC
+79 EC
-84 YNLIFDTIEIDY
+84 YDLIFDTIEINY
-96 DVDDIEVDGDKAS
+96 DVDDIEVNGDKAS

-114 EILDWSDINYQ
+114 EIIDLSEVDFKVANL
-125 VNTMEITYMDAIK
+125 NLTFKDAVK
-138 NTKKTSSIKGKID
+138 DTKETSSIKAKVD
-151 FELEKGEWKITK
+151 FELEKGEWKIKK
-163 ITNLNNLFSFKGL
+163 ITNLDKLFAFVAMIN
-176 LSPIEY
+176 PPEY
-182 VPTPIPDPTAIQP
+182 VPTPVPDPTETQP
-195 TVPEPTETKPTETQ
+195 TVPD

-235 AIKAFIEILEQNRD
+235 AVKAFIEILEQNRD

-273 PEFFLISDDGNE
+273 PEFFIISDDGNE
-285 YSATLHIYEYKEYA
+285 YSATLHIYEYNEYA